1 MFSSKQLLAALL
13 FAVPVV
19 AYDRNSNERR
29 YCEEECQ
36 KAEFHTLMA
45 KTMALKVAEREECYD
60 AGRCPMVLESQGA
73 IPCVDGKA
81 GVYSCN
87 NIDLLSFVSIS
98 DMGGKSEGNDI
109 WGWTDSTTSKEYAL
123 VGLTDGTSIVDV
135 TNATNPIPLVWIP
148 STNNRNSIWRDLK
161 VYKDHVYIGSEAS
174 NHGMQVFDLARVR
187 GLTSRTTM
195 QPDLTYTQFGSSHNI
210 VINEESGFVYAVGT
224 RTCSGGLHIV
234 DVNEPKDPRFV
245 GCFST
250 DGYTHDAQCVMYDG
264 PDTRY
269 TGREICFNYNEDT
282 LTIVDVHDKD
292 DIKMLSRLTYNGVAY
307 SHQGWLTDDH
317 AYILH
322 NDELDEVEGMND
334 GHTETYIW
342 DVSKLDAPVNTGS
355 YYASVKSID
364 HNLYIKGNLAYES
377 NYESGLRI
385 LDTTDIATAKLSEVA
400 FFDVRPESTSI
411 NFNGA
416 WSVYPYFSSGNLIV
430 NSIERG
436 LFVLKHNQ

>member
-1 MFSSKQLLAALL
+1 
-13 FAVPVV
+13 
-19 AYDRNSNERR
+19 
-29 YCEEECQ
+29 
-36 KAEFHTLMA
+36 
-45 KTMALKVAEREECYD
+45 
-60 AGRCPMVLESQGA
+60 
-73 IPCVDGKA
+73 
-81 GVYSCN
+81 
-87 NIDLLSFVSIS
+87 
-98 DMGGKSEGNDI
+98 
-109 WGWTDSTTSKEYAL
+109 
-123 VGLTDGTSIVDV
+123 
-135 TNATNPIPLVWIP
+135 
-148 STNNRNSIWRDLK
+148 
-161 VYKDHVYIGSEAS
+161 
-174 NHGMQVFDLARVR
+174 MQVFDLARVR